1 MTLSSDDFPYE
12 SMPIRLLIFDGKKV
26 VKRCFFEAKEH
37 LQKYLNQNSDV
48 VHYEIAVRD
57 GDSLTIDTTPKKR
70 STKKL
75 FSQLEDFFKK

>member
-26 VKRCFFEAKEH
+26 IKRCFFQAKEH
-37 LQKYLNQNSDV
+37 LQRYLQQNSDV

-57 GDSLTIDTTPKKR
+57 GESLTVDTTPKKR
-70 STKKL
+70 NTKKL
-75 FSQLEDFFKK
+75 FSELEDFFKK